1 MTTPKAHIIYPV
13 ILSGGSGSRLWP
25 MSRAHYPKQLLPLA
39 GSRPMLQETA
49 RRVSNP
55 TLYAPPLVIAN
66 NDHRFIVAEQLQQA
80 AIRPRAIV
88 LEPVGRNTAPAAAIA
103 ALALIEE
110 APDAIMALLPSD
122 HVIAD
127 EEAFSAAM
135 QIAAAAAADGA
146 LVTFGVKPDRPET
159 GYGYIRQGAA
169 RTGHDQV
176 RAVAEFVEKP
186 DLETAETYVRSGEF
200 LWNSGMFVLG
210 ARTFLEELERLA
222 PEMMSACRAA
232 YAASFADLDF
242 LRLDPETFSV
252 CPSDSIDYAVMEKTD
267 RAAVVPVDFGWND
280 VGGWPALWDLAEKD
294 EDGNALLAD
303 TLLRDVSNSYFRA
316 DDGRL
321 VAAIGVKDLIV
332 VSTDDAL
339 LIADR
344 GQASEVKEIVDRLK
358 AEERQEAVHHRRVY
372 RPWGDYNDI
381 DEDERFRVKRII
393 VKPGGILSL
402 QKHAH
407 RSEHWVIVKGVAV
420 VTRGE
425 EVTELHE
432 NQSTYIPKGVV
443 HRLENKGDEPLHL
456 IEVQVGDYVGE
467 DDIVRLEDTYG
478 RN

>member
-1 MTTPKAHIIYPV
+1 MPDAPTIYPV

-39 GSRPMLQETA
+39 GAQTMLQATA
-49 RRVSNP
+49 SRVAASA
-55 TLYAPPLVIAN
+55 TYGAPLIIAN
-66 NDHRFIVAEQLQQA
+66 NDHRFIVAEQLHA
-80 AIRPRAIV
+80 AGIKPRAIV
-88 LEPVGRNTAPAAAIA
+88 LEPVGRSTAPAAAIA
-103 ALALIEE
+103 ALELIET

-122 HVIAD
+122 HVVTD
-127 EEAFSAAM
+127 ETAFTAAM
-135 QIAAAAAADGA
+135 EIAANAAADGA
-146 LVTFGVKPDRPET
+146 LVTFGIKPDKPET

-169 RTGHDQV
+169 MNGQENV
-176 RAVAEFVEKP
+176 RQVAEFVEKP
-186 DLETAETYVRSGEF
+186 NQKTAEAYLHAGDF

-210 ARTFLEELERLA
+210 AQTYLDELARLA
-222 PEMMSACRAA
+222 PEMLAACRKAFE
-232 YAASFADLDF
+232 ASYADLDF
-242 LRLDPETFSV
+242 LRLDPETFGA

-267 RAAVVPVDFGWND
+267 RATVVPVDIGWND

-294 EDGNALLAD
+294 ADGNALLAD
-303 TLLRDVSNSYFRA
+303 ALLQDVRNSYFRA

-321 VAAIGVKDLIV
+321 IAAIGMEDTIV
-332 VSTDDAL
+332 VSTADAVL
-339 LIADR
+339 VTRRDRAGDVKDIVEKLKAADR
-344 GQASEVKEIVDRLK
+344 H
-358 AEERQEAVHHRRVY
+358 EAIHHRRVF

-402 QKHAH
+402 QKHKH
-407 RSEHWVIVKGVAV
+407 RSEHWVVVKGTAI

-425 EVTELHE
+425 EVSELNE

-478 RN
+478 RD